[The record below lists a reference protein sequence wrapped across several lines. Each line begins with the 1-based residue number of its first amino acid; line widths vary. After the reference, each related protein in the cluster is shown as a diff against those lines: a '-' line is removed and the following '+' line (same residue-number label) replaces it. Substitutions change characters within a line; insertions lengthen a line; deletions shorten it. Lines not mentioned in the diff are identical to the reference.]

1 MLLVV
6 SDRGRPVPPA
16 RMPLVR
22 GGRPLKRW
30 RYVGGYGADVCLC
43 LGVVQV
49 GVGVQAFWAVW
60 DRAGRRLV
68 ERTALGR
75 REVRLGAPGSA
86 AVAAQ
91 VRASGVELDLRV
103 RPDGEPLT
111 VLSPH
116 GGSYIWTCKTP
127 VELTGT
133 LRLDGVARSV
143 HCRGLVDDSAG
154 YHARRTEW
162 RWCAGVGATTDGRAV
177 TWNLVS
183 GVHDAGPVTERAVW
197 LGGAPLPAGAMSMSD
212 ELDHVITVDGADL
225 RFHGEAVRRRD
236 DRVLGGLIRSEYV
249 QPFGTFGGTLPGGL
263 VLASGYGVLERH
275 RARW

>member
-1 MLLVV
+1 M
-6 SDRGRPVPPA
+6 PPGW
-16 RMPLVR
+16 MPPLR

-30 RYVGGYGADVCLC
+30 RYLGGYGDDVCLC
-43 LGVVQV
+43 LGVVRV

-60 DRAGRRLV
+60 DRAGHRLV

-75 REVRLGAPGSA
+75 SGVRLGAPGA
-86 AVAAQ
+86 PVGVAR
-91 VRASGVELDLRV
+91 VRAPGVELDLRV

-116 GGSYIWTCKTP
+116 GGSYIWTCKAP

-133 LRLDGVARSV
+133 LRLDGVARAV
-143 HCRGLVDDSAG
+143 RCRGLVDDSAG

-162 RWCAGVGATTDGRAV
+162 RWCAGVGTTTDGQAV
-177 TWNLVS
+177 TWNLVA
-183 GVHDAGPVTERAVW
+183 GVHDVGAVTERAVW
-197 LGGAPLPAGAMSMSD
+197 RGGVPVPAGAMSLSD
-212 ELDHVITVDGADL
+212 ELDRVTTVDGGDL
-225 RFHGEAVRRRD
+225 RFHAEAVRRRD

-249 QPFGTFGGTLPGGL
+249 QPFGTFAGTLPGRLEL
-263 VLASGYGVLERH
+263 VSGFGVLERH

>member
-1 MLLVV
+1 M
-6 SDRGRPVPPA
+6 PP
-16 RMPLVR
+16 LR

-30 RYVGGYGADVCLC
+30 RYLGGYGDDVCLC
-43 LGVVQV
+43 LGVVRV

-60 DRAGRRLV
+60 DRAGHRLV

-75 REVRLGAPGSA
+75 SGVRLGAPGA
-86 AVAAQ
+86 PVGVAR
-91 VRASGVELDLRV
+91 VRAPGVELDLRV

-116 GGSYIWTCKTP
+116 GGSYIWTCKAP

-133 LRLDGVARSV
+133 LRLDGVARAV
-143 HCRGLVDDSAG
+143 RCRGLVDDSAG

-162 RWCAGVGATTDGRAV
+162 RWCAGVGTTTDGQAV
-177 TWNLVS
+177 TWNLVA
-183 GVHDAGPVTERAVW
+183 GVHDVGAVTERAVW
-197 LGGAPLPAGAMSMSD
+197 RGGVPVPAGAMSLSD
-212 ELDHVITVDGADL
+212 ELDRVTTVDGGDL
-225 RFHGEAVRRRD
+225 RFHAEAVRRRD

-249 QPFGTFGGTLPGGL
+249 QPFGTFAGTLPGRLEL
-263 VLASGYGVLERH
+263 VSGFGVLERH